1 MTALRLVSTEEATD
15 HSVSLSEGIA
25 LLERGGPRPGL
36 VVDLGNNQLAS
47 ADGPLGQA
55 GLSQRLLG
63 HRLLCALANDP
74 PAGVVDL
81 PDRTLD
87 VSEMTKELLDL
98 ARSID

>member
-1 MTALRLVSTEEATD
+1 MTALRLVSTDETAPAVT
-15 HSVSLSEGIA
+15 LSEGIA

-36 VVDLGNNQLAS
+36 VVNLGDNQLAS

-74 PAGVVDL
+74 PSGAVDL
-81 PDRTLD
+81 PERTLD
-87 VSEMTKELLDL
+87 VSELTKELLDL